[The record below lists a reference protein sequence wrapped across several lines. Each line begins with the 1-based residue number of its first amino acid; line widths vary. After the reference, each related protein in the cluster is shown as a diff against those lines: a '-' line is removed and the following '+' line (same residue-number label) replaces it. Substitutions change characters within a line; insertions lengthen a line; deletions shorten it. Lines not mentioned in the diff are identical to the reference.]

1 MARTSSAGPGGRARD
16 RLTVLDV
23 KRVGGQSQR
32 GAAVVALEAAAVEEL
47 ALGAQPLHHVDAL
60 AAEEAHVAAAD
71 VDGELFPEGALWE
84 HQTPSVIF
92 LFFFFL
98 LLFTRTQRKRRAK
111 TRLRRIEMFGEKIQ
125 GLTDQDDR
133 RLLTSCR
140 DVIATTTQQPSQ
152 YNQLDFV
159 VKELRKTTTFD
170 GTSNCSY
177 SHLTTTGKWIKVR
190 LI

>member
-1 MARTSSAGPGGRARD
+1 MARTSKAGTEGRARD

-60 AAEEAHVAAAD
+60 VAEEAHVAAAD

-92 LFFFFL
+92 FFPSPFL
-98 LLFTRTQRKRRAK
+98 RERNASDERRRGFDASRCLERKSRGS
-111 TRLRRIEMFGEKIQ
+111 RI
-125 GLTDQDDR
+125 
-133 RLLTSCR
+133 
-140 DVIATTTQQPSQ
+140 
-152 YNQLDFV
+152 
-159 VKELRKTTTFD
+159 KTTD
-170 GTSNCSY
+170 SY
-177 SHLTTTGKWIKVR
+177 
-190 LI
+190 

>member
-1 MARTSSAGPGGRARD
+1 MARTSKAGTEGRARD

-60 AAEEAHVAAAD
+60 VAEEAHVAAAD

-92 LFFFFL
+92 FFPL
-98 LLFTRTQRKRRAK
+98 PLFTRTQRKRRAK

-125 GLTDQDDR
+125 RLTNQDDR
-133 RLLTSCR
+133 QLLTSWR
-140 DVIATTTQQPSQ
+140 DVIATTTQQSSQ
-152 YNQLDFV
+152 YNQLHFV

>member
-1 MARTSSAGPGGRARD
+1 MARTSKAGTEGRARD

-23 KRVGGQSQR
+23 KRVGGQSQC

-92 LFFFFL
+92 FFFL
-98 LLFTRTQRKRRAK
+98 PLFLRERNASDERRRGFDASRCLERKSRSS
-111 TRLRRIEMFGEKIQ
+111 RI
-125 GLTDQDDR
+125 
-133 RLLTSCR
+133 
-140 DVIATTTQQPSQ
+140 
-152 YNQLDFV
+152 
-159 VKELRKTTTFD
+159 KTTD
-170 GTSNCSY
+170 GY
-177 SHLTTTGKWIKVR
+177 
-190 LI
+190 

>member
-1 MARTSSAGPGGRARD
+1 MARTCKAGTEGRARD

-92 LFFFFL
+92 FFPTPFYANA
-98 LLFTRTQRKRRAK
+98 TQA
-111 TRLRRIEMFGEKIQ
+111 
-125 GLTDQDDR
+125 
-133 RLLTSCR
+133 TSEDEASTHR
-140 DVIATTTQQPSQ
+140 DVWRENPGAHGSRRQTATNELARRYCYNHTTAKS
-152 YNQLDFV
+152 V
-159 VKELRKTTTFD
+159 
-170 GTSNCSY
+170 
-177 SHLTTTGKWIKVR
+177 
-190 LI
+190 